1 MEEQERL
8 AAAEAAAVEDE
19 DIPETS
25 SDGKKG
31 GKKKNMKKKKSSV
44 QRKNTQ
50 KKITQGGGGDLTQKM
65 FATMEK
71 HKEVFFTIR
80 LHSAQSAASLSPIQ
94 VCCNLESH
102 KFKSRRYYWLR
113 FIFKDPDT
121 SMACDLMDGRDA
133 FLTLAREKHLE
144 FSSLRRTKYSSMV
157 LLYELHTQGQV
168 KKDLT
173 YSLKSFMHI
182 YSKTYF

>member
-50 KKITQGGGGDLTQKM
+50 KKMTQGGGGDLTQKM

-94 VCCNLESH
+94 VITQFFLSFSVELIISTSSH
-102 KFKSRRYYWLR
+102 
-113 FIFKDPDT
+113 
-121 SMACDLMDGRDA
+121 
-133 FLTLAREKHLE
+133 LTL
-144 FSSLRRTKYSSMV
+144 FT
-157 LLYELHTQGQV
+157 T
-168 KKDLT
+168 
-173 YSLKSFMHI
+173 
-182 YSKTYF
+182 